1 METTERL
8 KLTIMDAKERKGEWL
23 KYALTCDASELDTV
37 FGITEALALVEVR
50 AQELF
55 IRQSRPQSET

>member
-1 METTERL
+1 METSERL
-8 KLTIMDAKERKGEWL
+8 RHTIMDAKERKGEWL
-23 KYALTCDASELDTV
+23 KYALTCDTAELDTV

-55 IRQSRPQSET
+55 IRQSRG